1 MRPRR
6 LVLVLVLLWILAF
19 SLACRLAPRRAADP
33 GAGDSALDRAL
44 GVSRVAFGQSF
55 YVGADDY
62 FHRGVGHKHDVVFI
76 NSLFQRWSAAVRPS
90 GHIHTEG
97 YSVSEILPW
106 LRMATAADP
115 GNVEAFLTMAYW
127 LTRLDRLDA
136 AEQVLRE
143 AQRLHPRDFRLL
155 GERGRLAF
163 RQRRDGEA
171 ARLTDAALRA
181 WPNPLPAGDEES
193 KLERARLLSFRA
205 ILGELRGARAP
216 AIRDFE
222 EALQLMPANEGVRH
236 HLALLRSG
244 SADTALPRDA
254 LDRLF
259 PVEHACDRE
268 EQEHEHEQ
276 EQEPHE

>member
-1 MRPRR
+1 MKTGRAA
-6 LVLVLVLLWILAF
+6 LVLCLLWVLAF
-19 SLACRLAPRRAADP
+19 SLACRLAPRRAAEP
-33 GAGDSALDRAL
+33 GAGDSALDRVL
-44 GVSRVAFGQSF
+44 GVSRVAFGQGF

-62 FHRGVGHKHDVVFI
+62 FHRGVGHRREAGFTHR
-76 NSLFQRWSAAVRPS
+76 LFQRWGSAIRPS

-97 YSVSEILPW
+97 YSVSEIIPW

-143 AQRLHPRDFRLL
+143 AQLLHPRDFRLL

-163 RQRRDGEA
+163 RQRKDGQA
-171 ARLTDAALRA
+171 ARLTDAAIRV
-181 WPNPLPAGDEES
+181 WPNPLPADDDEAR
-193 KLERARLLSFRA
+193 LERARLLSFRA
-205 ILGELRGARAP
+205 ILFELRGDREP
-216 AIRDFE
+216 AARDFD
-222 EALQLMPANEGVRH
+222 EALRLMPGNPGLRH

-244 SADTALPRDA
+244 AAEAVISRDY

-259 PVEHACDRE
+259 PVEHVCDRE
-268 EQEHEHEQ
+268 EHEHEQ
-276 EQEPHE
+276 GRE